1 MKKYSEIIKITISI
15 VLFIVSYL
23 LPNYQ
28 LPLLIV
34 SYIIISYQLYIDAI
48 KNLFKGEI
56 FNENFLMI
64 IATLGAF
71 FIRSY
76 SEAVMVILLFQIG
89 EYLSDLAVDHSK
101 KKIISLIDLK
111 SEFVNLKM
119 KNDIQRIDI
128 HLAKKDD
135 IFIVKPGEKV
145 PLDGIVIDGES
156 SVDTSSL
163 TGESI
168 PRMMKKDSSV
178 LSGFMNQD
186 AVLTVK
192 ATTSYEGSTA
202 YKIIEMIE
210 NSSEKKGDTEKFI
223 RKFSKVYTPIIVC
236 IAFLLVIV
244 PVIFFHQSFD
254 YWIYKSLVFLVTS
267 CPCALVVSVPLSY
280 FCGIGKSSH
289 HGILV
294 KGSNVLDKLSTVKNI
309 AFDKTGTLTEGVFEV
324 VEIYN
329 KELSQEE
336 LLKMAA
342 HAEYFSVHPI
352 AKSIVKK
359 YKGKINQ
366 KLIKDYKEISGNGIE
381 CIVDRHHVVIGN
393 EKLMKLHKIKV
404 DRINTFG
411 SISYIA
417 IDSQY
422 VGYIIVSDRI
432 KDNANR
438 MVSCLNQL
446 QVNHRVIL
454 SGDHKKAVSYVA
466 EQLKIQNYY
475 AELLPIDKVKQLEI
489 LKKDGITLFVGD
501 GMNDALVMKNADVA
515 ISMGDAGSDVA
526 IEVSDVVI
534 MTDDLEKIPQAIK
547 ISRLVKKTV
556 TTNICFALGI
566 KFIVLILALFNVTSI
581 WMAVFA
587 DVGVTLISI
596 LNSLLIMMKK
606 VDEEQALI

>member
-1 MKKYSEIIKITISI
+1 MKKYSELIKIAISI

-23 LPNYQ
+23 LPNDQ
-28 LPLLIV
+28 LLFLIV
-34 SYIIISYQLYIDAI
+34 SYIIISYELYIDAI
-48 KNLFKGEI
+48 QSLFQGEI

-71 FIRSY
+71 FIGSY

-111 SEFVNLKM
+111 SEFVNLKV
-119 KNDIQRIDI
+119 NNEIQRVDI

-135 IFIVKPGEKV
+135 VFIVKPGEKV

-168 PRMMKKDSSV
+168 PRMMKKDSSI
-178 LSGFMNQD
+178 LSGFVNKD

-202 YKIIEMIE
+202 YKIIDMIE
-210 NSSEKKGDTEKFI
+210 NSNEKKGDTEKFI

-244 PVIFFHQSFD
+244 PVIFFQQPFD
-254 YWIYKSLVFLVTS
+254 YCLYKSLVLLVTS
-267 CPCALVVSVPLSY
+267 CPCALVISVPLSY

-324 VEIYN
+324 VEIN
-329 KELSQEE
+329 SKELSQEE
-336 LLKMAA
+336 LLKIVA
-342 HAEYFSVHPI
+342 HAEYFSIHPI
-352 AKSIVKK
+352 AKAIVKK
-359 YKGKINQ
+359 YKRKINQ

-381 CIVDRHHVVIGN
+381 CIVDHHHIVIGN

-404 DRINTFG
+404 DKINTFG

-417 IDSQY
+417 VDSQY
-422 VGYIIVSDRI
+422 AGYIIVSDRV

-438 MVSCLNQL
+438 MVSSLNQL
-446 QVNHRVIL
+446 QVNHLVIL

-466 EQLKIQNYY
+466 EQLKIRNYY
-475 AELLPIDKVKQLEI
+475 AELLPMDKVKRLES
-489 LKKDGITLFVGD
+489 LKKEGITLFVGD

-515 ISMGDAGSDVA
+515 ISMGKAGSDAA
-526 IEVSDVVI
+526 IEVSDIVI
-534 MTDDLEKIPQAIK
+534 MTDDLEKIPQAIR
-547 ISRLVKKTV
+547 ISKLVKKTV

-566 KFIVLILALFNVTSI
+566 KFIVLILALFNITSI

-606 VDEEQALI
+606 VDKEKVLI